1 MMVLTTKGFSAL
13 WGFGLVMLL
22 VGLLGHTALAQ
33 DKETPVQQ
41 EFESNANYKVSLRA
55 PHSVFRHEG
64 AEVVVRVR
72 NGQGQPLDGVP
83 VEFQVDPEWAGSAS
97 VSPQR
102 VLTRNGTARAML
114 HIDTIG
120 VVNVA
125 AHVGTITKEASIA
138 VSLYSPGSG
147 SD

>member
-1 MMVLTTKGFSAL
+1 MLTTKSFPAL
-13 WGFGLVMLL
+13 WTFGLVLVL

-41 EFESNANYKVSLRA
+41 EFESNANYKVSLRT

-64 AEVVVRVR
+64 AELVVRVR
-72 NGQGQPLDGVP
+72 NGQGQPLESVP

-97 VSPQR
+97 VSPQH
-102 VLTRNGTARAML
+102 VLTENGTARAVL
-114 HIDTIG
+114 HTDTIG
-120 VVNVA
+120 VVKVA
-125 AHVGTITKEASIA
+125 AHVGTITKKASIA

>member
-1 MMVLTTKGFSAL
+1 MMLTVKGFPAL
-13 WGFGLVMLL
+13 WTFGLAIVLA
-22 VGLLGHTALAQ
+22 GFLGHTALAQ

-41 EFESNANYKVSLRA
+41 EFESSANYKVSLRA

-64 AEVVVRVR
+64 ADLVVRVR

-83 VEFQVDPEWAGSAS
+83 VEFQVDPKWAGSAS

-102 VLTRNGTARAML
+102 VRTQHGTAHARL
-114 HIDTIG
+114 QTDLIG

-125 AHVGTITKEASIA
+125 AHVGTITKEAAIA
-138 VSLYSPGSG
+138 VSLYDHGST
-147 SD
+147 SAE